1 MGFSLLFDII
11 YVTLQSYY
19 YQIII
24 VDMKKTLLTLAIM
37 AATTTTVVD
46 MVVPTH
52 QATIPM
58 QNIISRSVLNIRRRT
73 SILTSHCA

>member
-37 AATTTTVVD
+37 AATATTANAENLFKTLLGKTGLRTV
-46 MVVPTH
+46 H
-52 QATIPM
+52 SF
-58 QNIISRSVLNIRRRT
+58 ISAAFKSLCIRFN
-73 SILTSHCA
+73 S

>member
-37 AATTTTVVD
+37 AVTTTTANAENVQD
-46 MVVPTH
+46 S
-52 QATIPM
+52 AWE
-58 QNIISRSVLNIRRRT
+58 NRRG
-73 SILTSHCA
+73 SGQKN